1 MEVIQ
6 IMQISINTLT
16 SQIKNLTKQQGNEKA
31 FKGWITKNVPWQESA
46 IKSIMQ
52 FEWMAGLSKDGYKR
66 RTSIYAINA
75 LFLDID
81 DETIY
86 GNNLLNFVHKSLSEI
101 GLSHAIATST
111 HHLKVKLTKRGVE
124 LPACPRIKIM
134 IPLEQLIEFSSE
146 EDKDNWNYSR
156 EFILKSFSGILRAI
170 KLDASS
176 LDVNRASFR
185 MNTKADNFE
194 WRFYKGNSFNIQ
206 PYLRVMPQP
215 EMVSFEF
222 NGDQHQ
228 NDTLDAASYFFS
240 THRDRDEWLKVSAA
254 IYHCFGAE
262 VLKKLTKI
270 TKGELDS
277 FKRINGRVCTAGT
290 IFYYAKINGWQPR
303 LDYIKEQQKQKLQK
317 KSLSSL
323 KDFNSLYGY

>member
-1 MEVIQ
+1 
-6 IMQISINTLT
+6 MQISINTLT
-16 SQIKNLTKQQGNEKA
+16 SQIKKMTKQQGNEQA
-31 FKGWITKNVPWQESA
+31 YKGWITKNVPWKESA

-86 GNNLLNFVHKSLSEI
+86 GDSLLNFVHKSLSEI

-124 LPACPRIKIM
+124 LPACPRIKLM
-134 IPLEQLIEFSSE
+134 IPLEQLVSLPTE
-146 EDKDNWNYSR
+146 EDKDDWNYSR
-156 EFILKSFSGILRAI
+156 EFILKAFNCILRAI

-194 WRFYKGNSFNIQ
+194 WRFYSGDSFNIQ
-206 PYLRVMPQP
+206 PYLRVMPPP
-215 EMVSFEF
+215 EKFEF
-222 NGDQHQ
+222 KGTNNQEDIIS
-228 NDTLDAASYFFS
+228 AASHYFS
-240 THRDRDEWLKVSAA
+240 SHHDRDEWLKVAAA
-254 IYHCFGAE
+254 IYHEFNAD
-262 VLKKLTKI
+262 VLKKLTKV

-277 FKRINGRVCTAGT
+277 FKRQNGRVCTAGT
-290 IFYYAKINGWQPR
+290 VFHYACLNGWQPR
-303 LDYIKEQQKQKLQK
+303 KEYIEQLKPKTVNAR
-317 KSLSSL
+317 KSLS
-323 KDFNSLYGY
+323 DFNNNYGY